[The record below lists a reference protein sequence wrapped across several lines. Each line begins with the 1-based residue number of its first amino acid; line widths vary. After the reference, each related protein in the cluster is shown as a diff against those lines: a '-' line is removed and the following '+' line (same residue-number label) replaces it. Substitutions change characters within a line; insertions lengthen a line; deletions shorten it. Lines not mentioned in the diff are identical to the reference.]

1 MVFEFEDEHGRW
13 VRYDAPTEAAVLGA
27 LASGDGAVGFAAGR
41 QRYELGL
48 RLVQTNQASGVQRPV
63 RISTTHRAAAA
74 WPQQQQPPPPPQQLE
89 WQDEHDIWTS
99 YPRATN
105 AELLRAYATDP
116 TRAVTFRATKKYK
129 PAHTHTWELDWSRMQ
144 QRNTSTRVARPVRWQ
159 RQAPSPAL
167 SPLSPQPLAFEFE
180 FENEH
185 GCWMRYDAAT
195 EAAVLGALASGDGAV
210 GFAVG
215 RQRYELGLRLAQTN
229 QASGVQRPVRV
240 LLQAPPVP
248 PRAPQ
253 APQAPQAPLAPP
265 ARQQQPARQQPHHHA
280 PQAQPPQPAG
290 QQHRNHEEQQR
301 RRRQHRHRH
310 RQAAAAAAAP
320 VPVPALAALAAAPAA
335 PPPPVPGGPG
345 FDDPVGDDEDF

>member
-1 MVFEFEDEHGRW
+1 M
-13 VRYDAPTEAAVLGA
+13 A
-27 LASGDGAVGFAAGR
+27 
-41 QRYELGL
+41 
-48 RLVQTNQASGVQRPV
+48 
-63 RISTTHRAAAA
+63 
-74 WPQQQQPPPPPQQLE
+74 
-89 WQDEHDIWTS
+89 
-99 YPRATN
+99 
-105 AELLRAYATDP
+105 
-116 TRAVTFRATKKYK
+116 
-129 PAHTHTWELDWSRMQ
+129 
-144 QRNTSTRVARPVRWQ
+144 
-159 RQAPSPAL
+159 
-167 SPLSPQPLAFEFE
+167 FE

-185 GCWMRYDAAT
+185 GRWVRYDAAT

-229 QASGVQRPVRV
+229 QASGVQRPVRISTTHRAAAAWPQQQQPPPPPQQLEWQDEHDIWTPYPRATNAELLRAYATDPTRAVTFRATKKYKPAHTHTWELDWARMQQRNTSTRVARPVRWQRQAPSPALPPLSPQPLAVEFEFEDEHGRWVRYDAATEAAVLGALASGDGAVGFAAGRQRYELGLRLAQTNQASDVQRPVRV
-240 LLQAPPVP
+240 LLQAPPAP
-248 PRAPQ
+248 PR

-290 QQHRNHEEQQR
+290 QQHRNHEEQQQQR
-301 RRRQHRHRH
+301 RRRRHRH
-310 RQAAAAAAAP
+310 RQAAAAAAAAP